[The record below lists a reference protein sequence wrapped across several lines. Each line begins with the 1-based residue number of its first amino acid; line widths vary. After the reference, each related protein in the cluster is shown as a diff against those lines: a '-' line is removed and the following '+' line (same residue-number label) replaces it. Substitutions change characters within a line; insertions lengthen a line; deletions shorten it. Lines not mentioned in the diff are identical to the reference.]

1 MNFFYFFYFFAIY
14 KVLIV
19 NLYQMIVEFKNGN
32 EILQIVLK
40 VFRNTRLYLPKR
52 IKTLLWFNSLFYELK
67 FWQNLLKLVSVYLPA
82 YMFIN
87 NQLDTG
93 SLYSR
98 VGKTRNIFKVARFL
112 LKFQEEYLDFV
123 KSLFKE
129 CLFNLSTYIS
139 DRCLFYLPIYFCK
152 NYSKVKFTSKT
163 YIFVL
168 NSFSVLIKIL
178 KSKYQI
184 LLIKRSQFTENSIL
198 ILLQKLI
205 FKDNSFE
212 FKSYNQFA
220 IYYRGFY
227 SFLNVLNV

>member
-1 MNFFYFFYFFAIY
+1 M
-14 KVLIV
+14 LIV

-139 DRCLFYLPIYFCK
+139 DCCLFVLPIYFCK

-198 ILLQKLI
+198 ILQQKLI